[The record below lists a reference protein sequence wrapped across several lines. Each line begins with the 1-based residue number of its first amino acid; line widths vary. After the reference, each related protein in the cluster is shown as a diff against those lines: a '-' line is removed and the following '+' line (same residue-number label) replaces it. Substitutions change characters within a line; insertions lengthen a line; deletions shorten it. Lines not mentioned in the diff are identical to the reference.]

1 MGFKNKE
8 KCTKTLYHRTK
19 EFNLNS
25 ANEKVFF
32 NISTSCWGYGCFNMT
47 LLCILVSVVQIQ
59 RHNKEVEKYQDLLR
73 F

>member
-25 ANEKVFF
+25 ANEKVF
-32 NISTSCWGYGCFNMT
+32 S
-47 LLCILVSVVQIQ
+47 ILVPPVGGI
-59 RHNKEVEKYQDLLR
+59 DALI
-73 F
+73 